1 MFSVNFISI
10 NPNRTSSL
18 GSHPLQVRFHPWQR
32 CKQCGGV
39 ACWKIRSRTAWE
51 PHGVPFVF
59 GKKLGFGMFW
69 DVLGPQNLLSL
80 SIIFGYPTV
89 SFIFRRHVILRQE
102 GHPLDNSCYRLTDSR
117 LCYGQEPRT
126 LQAPLLGR
134 SCWILLH
141 QKNLTDHIL
150 PAQICTSAQ
159 THKLCKS
166 EVWTMAPDSV
176 SSRFISSCCDG
187 QLRILHVCFGKGDGS
202 GTISSTLALARLAS
216 HADLCLWPLG

>member
-1 MFSVNFISI
+1 
-10 NPNRTSSL
+10 
-18 GSHPLQVRFHPWQR
+18 
-32 CKQCGGV
+32 
-39 ACWKIRSRTAWE
+39 
-51 PHGVPFVF
+51 
-59 GKKLGFGMFW
+59 MFW
-69 DVLGPQNLLSL
+69 DVLGPQNLLLL

-102 GHPLDNSCYRLTDSR
+102 GHPLDSSCYRLTDSR

-126 LQAPLLGR
+126 LAPLLGR

-141 QKNLTDHIL
+141 QKSLTSYTT
-150 PAQICTSAQ
+150 CTDLHRQ
-159 THKLCKS
+159 KLCKS

-202 GTISSTLALARLAS
+202 STISSTLALARLAS
-216 HADLCLWPLG
+216 HADLCLWPPG

>member
-10 NPNRTSSL
+10 NPHRTSSL
-18 GSHPLQVRFHPWQR
+18 GFHPLQVRFHPWQR

-69 DVLGPQNLLSL
+69 DVLGLQNLLLL

-102 GHPLDNSCYRLTDSR
+102 GHPLDSSCYRLTDSR

-126 LQAPLLGR
+126 LAPLLGR

-141 QKNLTDHIL
+141 QKSLTSYTTCTDLH
-150 PAQICTSAQ
+150 ICTDKNYAN
-159 THKLCKS
+159 
-166 EVWTMAPDSV
+166 
-176 SSRFISSCCDG
+176 
-187 QLRILHVCFGKGDGS
+187 LRCG
-202 GTISSTLALARLAS
+202 
-216 HADLCLWPLG
+216 LWPQTQFQVDSFPAVVTGS